1 MEAGLPDLC
10 SSASFLRFRCFL
22 LLHSRLGPEY
32 ACNCAF
38 LARVPLVCTSCSLAI
53 CRCNSVTMPMRCFRR
68 SLDHFCPQRA
78 TQPVVPSNENGIA
91 VLDGQSHTFCPQRAT
106 QPVVPSNENGIA
118 VLDGQ
123 SHTFCP
129 QRATQ
134 PEVPSNGNG
143 IAVLDGQSHT
153 SDADVFDDGDP
164 WIWVWSSDD
173 ESLSESEDLPDP
185 APVRPEPCEMAR
197 LAKAE
202 TEMCAKPKEENILF
216 WAQLGFKE
224 VN

>member
-1 MEAGLPDLC
+1 M
-10 SSASFLRFRCFL
+10 RF
-22 LLHSRLGPEY
+22 
-32 ACNCAF
+32 
-38 LARVPLVCTSCSLAI
+38 
-53 CRCNSVTMPMRCFRR
+53 FRR

-106 QPVVPSNENGIA
+106 QPVVPSNENGI
-118 VLDGQ
+118 V
-123 SHTFCP
+123 
-129 QRATQ
+129 
-134 PEVPSNGNG
+134 
-143 IAVLDGQSHT
+143 VLDGQSHT
-153 SDADVFDDGDP
+153 SDADVSDDSEP
-164 WIWVWSSDD
+164 WVWTSDD
-173 ESLSESEDLPDP
+173 ESLSESEDLLDP